1 MADLIRHRQELQQ
14 RMLNAVDAFVLLNQ
28 AAFDLVLL
36 NGAAREKLVVNLG
49 GVISVIARKP
59 AADLCPTSLPVRF
72 GYVGRFAGIKGVMEL
87 AQAWRALPPEL
98 PATLEWVGPA
108 NDAEARTIVTR
119 LKTILG
125 RDHRVRFAEAV
136 PPSQVGEVMR
146 RLDVLLVPSRWF
158 EIGPIVMYEAFA
170 AGTPV
175 VGTRIGAMPE
185 RIRDR
190 IDGRLLTPGS
200 VSEIK
205 EAIQEIAADPAG
217 TVDAWRRALPM
228 PRTMDEIA
236 GDYEKL
242 YFEIMH
248 RKSAPV
254 AGA

>member
-1 MADLIRHRQELQQ
+1 
-14 RMLNAVDAFVLLNQ
+14 
-28 AAFDLVLL
+28 
-36 NGAAREKLVVNLG
+36 
-49 GVISVIARKP
+49 
-59 AADLCPTSLPVRF
+59 
-72 GYVGRFAGIKGVMEL
+72 
-87 AQAWRALPPEL
+87 
-98 PATLEWVGPA
+98 
-108 NDAEARTIVTR
+108 
-119 LKTILG
+119 
-125 RDHRVRFAEAV
+125 
-136 PPSQVGEVMR
+136 MR